1 MFHSC
6 NDRRRLERGE
16 AECPNSVLTYDA
28 DRVTMFRN
36 YGITRNA
43 GNERRKGNWMVKP
56 EEEREDSLPEE
67 GPADFISGV
76 REAVNR
82 ALSKRENVVMVRVS
96 DEALHYLDMLVEA
109 GITKSRSESAAFLVN
124 EGIKASSQLFERI
137 EEIIDQITA
146 LRQQLSAIVAEE
158 TSLEI

>member
-1 MFHSC
+1 
-6 NDRRRLERGE
+6 
-16 AECPNSVLTYDA
+16 
-28 DRVTMFRN
+28 
-36 YGITRNA
+36 
-43 GNERRKGNWMVKP
+43 MVKP
-56 EEEREDSLPEE
+56 EEKEVSLPEE

-124 EGIKASSQLFERI
+124 EGIKASNQLFERI